1 MSTEEKRVWVYAAV
15 ALAIPVVYFT
25 VVLRQLPGADVTRIT
40 YVPALL
46 TAIGV
51 AVLANIVASIATA
64 IAAPREAGLK
74 DERDASI
81 RRYGQRAE
89 YHVLAVGV
97 VGVFA
102 LTLAG
107 AAHFWIANAL
117 YLAFVLSALA
127 SASARI
133 IAYRRGF

>member
-40 YVPALL
+40 YIPALL

-64 IAAPREAGLK
+64 IAAPKEAGLK
-74 DERDASI
+74 DERDAGI

-89 YHVLAVGV
+89 YYVLAVGV

-127 SASARI
+127 SAIARI
-133 IAYRRGF
+133 VAYRRGF

>member
-15 ALAIPVVYFT
+15 ALAIPVVYFAS
-25 VVLRQLPGADVTRIT
+25 VLRQLPGADVTRIT
-40 YVPALL
+40 YIPALL

-64 IAAPREAGLK
+64 IAAPKEAGLK
-74 DERDASI
+74 DERDAGI

-89 YHVLAVGV
+89 YYVLAVSV
-97 VGVFA
+97 AGVFA

-127 SASARI
+127 SAIVRI
-133 IAYRRGF
+133 VAYRRGF

>member
-1 MSTEEKRVWVYAAV
+1 MSTEEKRVWAYAAV

-25 VVLRQLPGADVTRIT
+25 IVLRQLPGADVTRIT
-40 YVPALL
+40 YIPALL

-89 YHVLAVGV
+89 YYVLAAGV

-127 SASARI
+127 SAIARI
-133 IAYRRGF
+133 VAYRRGF

>member
-25 VVLRQLPGADVTRIT
+25 VVLRQLPGTDVTRIT
-40 YVPALL
+40 YIPALL

-51 AVLANIVASIATA
+51 AVLANVVASIATA
-64 IAAPREAGLK
+64 IAAPKEAGLK

-81 RRYGQRAE
+81 RRYGRRAE
-89 YHVLAVGV
+89 YYVLATGV

-107 AAHFWIANAL
+107 AAHFWIANGL

-127 SASARI
+127 SAIARI
-133 IAYRRGF
+133 VAYRRGL

>member
-15 ALAIPVVYFT
+15 ALAIPVVYVT

-64 IAAPREAGLK
+64 IAAPKEAGLK

-89 YHVLAVGV
+89 YYVLAVGV

-102 LTLAG
+102 LTLSG

-133 IAYRRGF
+133 VAYRRGF